1 MSIEY
6 TTYLLPTLPTVT
18 NTQMAGPTVIVGT
31 IGSDAH
37 VVGITLLEHA
47 LKEAGF
53 EVRNLGAQTPRE
65 AFAEAA
71 EDADA
76 SAVLVS
82 SLYGHAEQDCA
93 GLHEEFADRGLDPTT
108 YIGGNL
114 AVGQRDM
121 EELRRRFR
129 EMGFDRVFDAEADF
143 EDVVGALQAEF
154 GVDERAKRLARAQS

>member
-1 MSIEY
+1 MS
-6 TTYLLPTLPTVT
+6 
-18 NTQMAGPTVIVGT
+18 NKQMSNPSVVVGT

-47 LKEAGF
+47 LREAGF
-53 EVRNLGAQTPRE
+53 EVRNLGAQTPKE

-71 EDADA
+71 AETDA

-93 GLHEEFADRGLDPTT
+93 GLHEALAAKDVAPTT

-114 AVGQRDM
+114 AVGQSEF
-121 EELRRRFR
+121 EEVRRRFR
-129 EMGFDRVFDAEADF
+129 EMGFDSVFDADTEF
-143 EDVVGALQAEF
+143 EDVVTALRAEF
-154 GVDERAKRLARAQS
+154 GMDEHTTQIARARS

>member
-1 MSIEY
+1 MS
-6 TTYLLPTLPTVT
+6 
-18 NTQMAGPTVIVGT
+18 GPSVVVGT

-53 EVRNLGAQTPRE
+53 EVRNLGAQTPKE

-71 EDADA
+71 AETEA

-82 SLYGHAEQDCA
+82 SLYGHAEQDCE
-93 GLHEEFADRGLDPTT
+93 GLHEAFAERGVDPTT

-114 AVGQRDM
+114 AVGQSDF
-121 EELRRRFR
+121 EEVRRLFR
-129 EMGFDRVFDAEADF
+129 EMGFDGVFSADADF
-143 EDVVGALQAEF
+143 EDVVEALRAEF
-154 GVDERAKRLARAQS
+154 GIDESASQLARARS